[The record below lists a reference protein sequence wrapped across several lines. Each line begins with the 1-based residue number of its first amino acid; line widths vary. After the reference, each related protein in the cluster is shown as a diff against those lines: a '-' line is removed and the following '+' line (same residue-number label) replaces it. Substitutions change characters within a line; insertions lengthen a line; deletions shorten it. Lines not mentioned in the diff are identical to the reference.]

1 MHPIRGCVRAT
12 LRQLYMTW
20 EQNQSTRSL
29 QSIAPSS
36 EPSTRLHDGQGEGNC
51 RLTVTLP

>member
-1 MHPIRGCVRAT
+1 MHPIRGFVRAT
-12 LRQLYMTW
+12 LRQSCMVW
-20 EQNQSTRSL
+20 EQNRLTRSL